1 MVISVIKLTRKL
13 LNNLTIHKLDKLR
26 QFSSVGFVV
35 ALKLSPFIGAH
46 FKTWHTKTFL
56 WLTANGCAR
65 SCGCHFRGLLTL
77 DEHKTF
83 SDATFLFVGFLLSVI
98 GDNLVNVYCW
108 KTNTG
113 YPHELATKF

>member
-56 WLTANGCAR
+56 WLTAMGV
-65 SCGCHFRGLLTL
+65 RGVVVVTSEVCLLL
-77 DEHKTF
+77 MSRKRLVMPPF
-83 SDATFLFVGFLLSVI
+83 SLWVSS
-98 GDNLVNVYCW
+98 
-108 KTNTG
+108 
-113 YPHELATKF
+113 